1 MLTNQFLIL
10 DLLTALWVCI
20 IFVILFVW
28 LPTKSESQTGDLI
41 CDRLVGASARIVLAT
56 VAGVSGLT
64 VLGLFNWFTLVLLYV
79 GCLLITQLNQHHW
92 QVRELFRLVC
102 VRFILVTADF
112 LDPEALQKSQK
123 LIYKIWFTQKQ
134 RLFNKIRSDY
144 LNNLQGMIFGLGLLT
159 IFCFAAY
166 KRFEYPLM
174 QLRLGNPNSYQ
185 TLLVTR
191 EILAG
196 DLSYSYIPV
205 IPSLAATISLLGAIA
220 PMQVVRFFGAIIGLL
235 LVLSVGYSVCKL
247 TKNRIAALVAM
258 FSLGAYLFTW
268 VYDMTAILP
277 TRWQQVFTTVTES
290 LNQSLVR
297 QWTGGELEIG
307 AIFLLCALARFSEVG
322 RKQQKTAFVD
332 GICCLAIVVITA
344 PALLII
350 AVFSQIGIVVGSK
363 MSGAIA
369 GITWLILAFAAAIPQ
384 NGFDVDQ
391 SFLLTLPVALS
402 LLSGLFFALLTSFGR
417 LVFGSLSESISLF
430 LVLTISFNCL
440 LSPKPK
446 IFYLEYEIAARKA
459 LELEALFPAKQWM
472 LVAPVEQ
479 FSQIYGTFYEDLGLF
494 VDKYSALVKKAD
506 FQFPF
511 SIPDLF
517 IFVEKIPF
525 ATYPIEAPEVS
536 PSMLYDPVYR
546 YYRSNAGRASLQ
558 FNALRM
564 CETYRN
570 NHPNS
575 SIYYEDDI
583 LRIYHFRPL
592 MHFLQK

>member
-20 IFVILFVW
+20 IFVILFIW
-28 LPTKSESQTGDLI
+28 LPTKNESQAGDLI
-41 CDRLVGASARIVLAT
+41 CDRVVGASARIVLAT
-56 VAGVSGLT
+56 VAGVLGLT

-79 GCLLITQLNQHHW
+79 GCLFTTQLHQHHW
-92 QVRELFRLVC
+92 QVREFFRLVYL
-102 VRFILVTADF
+102 RFILVTADF

-123 LIYKIWFTQKQ
+123 LIYKIWFSQKQ
-134 RLFNKIRSDY
+134 RLFDKIRFDY
-144 LNNLQGMIFGLGLLT
+144 LNNLPGMIFGLGLLV

-166 KRFEYPLM
+166 QRFEYPLM
-174 QLRLGNPNSYQ
+174 QLRLGNPDSYS

-191 EILAG
+191 KILAG
-196 DLSYSYIPV
+196 DSSYSYIPV

-247 TKNRIAALVAM
+247 TKNRIAALVGM
-258 FSLGAYLFTW
+258 FSLGVYLFTW
-268 VYDMTAILP
+268 AYDLTAILP
-277 TRWQQVFTTVTES
+277 NWWQQLSTTINES

-307 AIFLLCALARFSEVG
+307 AIFLLCALARLSDLG
-322 RKQQKTAFVD
+322 SKQQKTAFID
-332 GICCLAIVVITA
+332 AICCLVIVVITA

-350 AVFSQIGIVVGSK
+350 AVFSQIGIVVGAN

-369 GITWLILAFAAAIPQ
+369 GITWVILAFVAAIPQ
-384 NGFDVDQ
+384 NTFEIDQ

-417 LVFGSLSESISLF
+417 LVFGSLSEGVCLF
-430 LVLTISFNCL
+430 LVFTISFNCL
-440 LSPKPK
+440 LPPEPN
-446 IFYLEYEIAARKA
+446 ILYLEYEIAARKT
-459 LELEALFPAKQWM
+459 LELEALFPTKQWM

-479 FSQIYGTFYEDLGLF
+479 FSQTYGNFYEDLGLF
-494 VDKYSALVKKAD
+494 VEKYSAQVKKAD
-506 FQFPF
+506 FKFPF

-525 ATYPIEAPEVS
+525 ATYPTEALEVS

-546 YYRSNAGRASLQ
+546 FYRSNAGRASLQ
-558 FNALRM
+558 LNALKM
-564 CETYRN
+564 CEIYRS
-570 NHPNS
+570 NHPNT
-575 SIYYEDDI
+575 SIYYEDDV

-592 MHFLQK
+592 MHLLQK

>member
-20 IFVILFVW
+20 VFVILFIW
-28 LPTKSESQTGDLI
+28 LPTISESQVGDLI
-41 CDRLVGASARIVLAT
+41 CDRVVGASARIVLAT
-56 VAGVSGLT
+56 VAGVLGLT

-79 GCLLITQLNQHHW
+79 GCLLTTQLHQHYW
-92 QVRELFRLVC
+92 QINKFFRLVY

-123 LIYKIWFTQKQ
+123 LVYKIWFTNKQ
-134 RLFNKIRSDY
+134 RLFNKIHSDY
-144 LNNLQGMIFGLGLLT
+144 LNDLQGMMFGLGLLA

-174 QLRLGNPNSYQ
+174 QLRLGNPDSYR

-196 DLSYSYIPV
+196 DLSEGYIPV

-235 LVLSVGYSVCKL
+235 LVFSVGYSVCQL
-247 TKNRIAALVAM
+247 TKNRIAALVGM
-258 FSLGAYLFTW
+258 FSLAAYLFTSA
-268 VYDMTAILP
+268 YDLTAILP
-277 TRWQQVFTTVTES
+277 NWWQQLFTTVTES

-307 AIFLLCALARFSEVG
+307 AIFLLCALARFSQVG
-322 RKQQKTAFVD
+322 GKQQKKAFID
-332 GICCLAIVVITA
+332 GVCCLAIVVITA
-344 PALLII
+344 PTLLII
-350 AVFSQIGIVVGSK
+350 AVFSQIGIVVGAK

-369 GITWLILAFAAAIPQ
+369 AITWVILAFAAAIPQ
-384 NGFDVDQ
+384 NPFEIDQ

-402 LLSGLFFALLTSFGR
+402 LLSGLFFALLTSSGR
-417 LVFGSLSESISLF
+417 LVFGSLSESICLF
-430 LVLTISFNCL
+430 LVFTISFNCL
-440 LSPKPK
+440 LPFRPN
-446 IFYLEYEIAARKA
+446 ILYLEYEIAARKT
-459 LELEALFPAKQWM
+459 LEIDALFPAKQWM

-479 FSQIYGTFYEDLGLF
+479 FSQSYGTFYQDLGLF
-494 VDKYSALVKKAD
+494 VEKYSAQVKKAD
-506 FQFPF
+506 FEFPF

-525 ATYPIEAPEVS
+525 ATYPTEAPAIS

-546 YYRSNAGRASLQ
+546 FYRSNAGRASLQ
-558 FNALRM
+558 LNALKM
-564 CETYRN
+564 CENYRL
-570 NHPNS
+570 NHPNT

-592 MHFLQK
+592 MHLLQK